1 MLLQLFQ
8 SVWYVHIRLKLLPAF
23 DMAYVAMSRR
33 SYFTKPL
40 SAESESQL
48 QTMSLSQLQIER
60 SVLESIKTKL
70 LKKQE
75 ALEKRDRETQ
85 AAMKEEYEEYEKS
98 LKEYRLKRQSNRLK
112 EPSSRA
118 IAFSK
123 QMKDRHEMIAQDN
136 YLEPSLAMTYSF
148 EDLET
153 LTSLNRTYEPPVN
166 MQSLI
171 CEFQHVL
178 LVDEIIA
185 KRISKPGESDSSK
198 SIWSPG
204 AEAIASHHRGLAKAK
219 VDMLL
224 AKAKVRSLRR
234 Q

>member
-1 MLLQLFQ
+1 M
-8 SVWYVHIRLKLLPAF
+8 PAF

-70 LKKQE
+70 LNKQE
-75 ALEKRDRETQ
+75 ALEKEDRETQ
-85 AAMKEEYEEYEKS
+85 AAMKEEYEELEKS
-98 LKEYRLKRQSNRLK
+98 NRLKRQSNRLK

-123 QMKDRHEMIAQDN
+123 QMKDRLAAMKEAQDKD
-136 YLEPSLAMTYSF
+136 LDPSLAMTYSF

-153 LTSLNRTYEPPVN
+153 LASLKRTYEQPDKK
-166 MQSLI
+166 QRLT
-171 CEFQHVL
+171 CEFQHGL
-178 LVDEIIA
+178 LVDEIAA
-185 KRISKPGESDSSK
+185 KRISKPDGSDRSTL
-198 SIWSPG
+198 IWSPG
-204 AEAIASHHRGLAKAK
+204 AEAIASHYRGLAIESLA
-219 VDMLL
+219 
-224 AKAKVRSLRR
+224 AKARLHQKYQGSLPGH
-234 Q
+234 

>member
-1 MLLQLFQ
+1 VLLQLFQ

-85 AAMKEEYEEYEKS
+85 AAMKVEAEALEEE
-98 LKEYRLKRQSNRLK
+98 RTLKRQSIRLK
-112 EPSSRA
+112 EA
-118 IAFSK
+118 LASK
-123 QMKDRHEMIAQDN
+123 RLRDQQPEALAS
-136 YLEPSLAMTYSF
+136 LERTYSV

-153 LTSLNRTYEPPVN
+153 LASLKRTYEPPVKI
-166 MQSLI
+166 QRLT

-178 LVDEIIA
+178 LVDELTA
-185 KRISKPGESDSSK
+185 KRM
-198 SIWSPG
+198 SPG

-224 AKAKVRSLRR
+224 AKAKVRSLKR

>member
-1 MLLQLFQ
+1 MLQLFQ
-8 SVWYVHIRLKLLPAF
+8 SVWYVHIRIKLLPAF

-48 QTMSLSQLQIER
+48 QTMSLSQLQIEC

-75 ALEKRDRETQ
+75 ALEKMDRETQ

-112 EPSSRA
+112 EPSSIA

-123 QMKDRHEMIAQDN
+123 RMKYRDEMIAQDKD
-136 YLEPSLAMTYSF
+136 LDPSLAMTYSF

-153 LTSLNRTYEPPVN
+153 LTSLNRTYEPPVK
-166 MQSLI
+166 MQRLN
-171 CEFQHVL
+171 C
-178 LVDEIIA
+178 
-185 KRISKPGESDSSK
+185 
-198 SIWSPG
+198 
-204 AEAIASHHRGLAKAK
+204 
-219 VDMLL
+219 
-224 AKAKVRSLRR
+224 
-234 Q
+234 

>member
-1 MLLQLFQ
+1 
-8 SVWYVHIRLKLLPAF
+8 
-23 DMAYVAMSRR
+23 MAYVAMSRR

-60 SVLESIKTKL
+60 SVLESINTKL

-98 LKEYRLKRQSNRLK
+98 NRLKRPSNRLK

-123 QMKDRHEMIAQDN
+123 QMKDRLAAMKEAQDK
-136 YLEPSLAMTYSF
+136 
-148 EDLET
+148 DLG
-153 LTSLNRTYEPPVN
+153 
-166 MQSLI
+166 Q
-171 CEFQHVL
+171 
-178 LVDEIIA
+178 
-185 KRISKPGESDSSK
+185 G
-198 SIWSPG
+198 
-204 AEAIASHHRGLAKAK
+204 
-219 VDMLL
+219 
-224 AKAKVRSLRR
+224 
-234 Q
+234 